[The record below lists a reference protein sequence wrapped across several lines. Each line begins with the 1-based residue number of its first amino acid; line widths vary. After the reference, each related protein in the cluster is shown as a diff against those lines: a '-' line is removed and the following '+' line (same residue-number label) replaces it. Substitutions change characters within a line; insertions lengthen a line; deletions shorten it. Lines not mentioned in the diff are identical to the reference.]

1 MTVITISNNDGQS
14 PPDSDFIEP
23 DAALPPMGSN
33 FWLLTDAMPQ
43 MVWSTLP
50 DGYHDYF
57 NARWYEFTG
66 VPHGS
71 TDGEAWAGIVHEEDE
86 PRTWETWRHS
96 LATGEPYEVEYR
108 LRHRSGE
115 YRWAIGRAVP
125 IRDGGGKIVRWIGT
139 CTDFDRAKKQA
150 EQNELLSHEL
160 SHRIKNIFA
169 VVGGLIGLSARDHP
183 GAADYARELRQR
195 IAALGWAHE
204 FVRPHSE
211 YSAPM
216 VGDTGLQPMLNDLLA
231 AYPAMAQ
238 GRLTIMGDNPR
249 IDDRS
254 ATPIALT
261 FHELATNSAKYGA
274 LASPTGSVAIEATE
288 IGDALSIEWR
298 EAGGP
303 PVLQAP
309 ARHGFGT
316 RLVDLSIEQQLD
328 GKIERAW
335 NSSGLIVAITIPIR
349 NLTRVPLV

>member
-1 MTVITISNNDGQS
+1 MMIITHSTDDEPIA
-14 PPDSDFIEP
+14 DSATTDHAHSSTSSLA
-23 DAALPPMGSN
+23 DN

-50 DGYHDYF
+50 NGHHDYF

-66 VPHGS
+66 VPYGS
-71 TDGEAWAGIVHEEDE
+71 TDGEAWAGMFHEEDQ
-86 PRTWETWRHS
+86 PKTWEKWRHS

-108 LRHRSGE
+108 LRHHSGE
-115 YRWAIGRAVP
+115 YRWAIGRAMP
-125 IRDGGGKIVRWIGT
+125 IRDRDGKIVRWIGT

-150 EQNELLSHEL
+150 EQNELLSREL

-169 VVGGLIGLSARDHP
+169 VVGGLIGLSSREHP
-183 GAADYARELRQR
+183 EATDYARQLRQR
-195 IAALGWAHE
+195 IAALGRAHE

-216 VGDTGLQPMLNDLLA
+216 IGDTGLQPMLNDLLA
-231 AYPAMAQ
+231 AYPAMGQ
-238 GRLTIMGDNPR
+238 GRLTITGDNPR

-274 LASPTGSVAIEATE
+274 LASSTGSVAIEATE
-288 IGDALSIEWR
+288 IGDTLSIAWR
-298 EAGGP
+298 EIGGP
-303 PVLQAP
+303 PVLQVP
-309 ARHGFGT
+309 ARQGFGT

-328 GKIERAW
+328 GRIERAW

-349 NLTRVPLV
+349 NLTRTIVD